1 MQPTLSSEGLLAFPV
16 SLRCGRVD
24 SVGGSMGKRPEARAE
39 LGYRGLSRH
48 SASFSL
54 FMSGWEHEMTWCQPW
69 ASKKPWTVQGQGDQ
83 LDRCSAQACIVFF
96 FFFFLK
102 KIIFLFTCIGV
113 LPTVCLCESVR

>member
-83 LDRCSAQACIVFF
+83 LDRCSAQAWIVFF
-96 FFFFLK
+96 FFFFK